1 MGGAK
6 VVVYG
11 LSTEGYAI
19 ASQMAIKGADVYI
32 IDESTPSAISLKAE
46 IAKTYPNVSS
56 LKEDEPL
63 LAMEPIDVAI
73 SKAQYLFF
81 TPRIRKTGQDI
92 KTEIHS
98 KFKDAVASMKKNSS
112 VIFTLPTGFGG
123 NNENISLL
131 EHVTGFETGKHIS
144 YFYYPLED
152 LKEQP
157 KIIGS
162 FNGKEDPTLA
172 ELLTLGKKEKK
183 FVAISSSEHFH
194 AIAVLS
200 RFSSLCSV
208 LEVCKYAQDDITK
221 NDLSSDDFQE
231 TGDIIFR
238 REKQI
243 HAIHEVEFHELSII
257 TVSDANRPENALWS
271 EKHITYGDMDSHD
284 SIFIHLNYGAKWDR
298 QFFFLQPR
306 ENHQI
311 IKVSQRH
318 ENVMMFPGDGTHCE
332 LQNWKRYRSSWKDL
346 HSEAHFFMTQA
357 YDAEERQRFP
367 DYLPEELLA
376 AFRLTCG
383 SEEIAEEYRNIIS
396 LPHPDH
402 GRVAPT
408 RIIIRVEF
416 SGPLGTGM
424 KYLIFNLANSC

>member
-1 MGGAK
+1 MAGPK

-98 KFKDAVASMKKNSS
+98 KFKDAVTSLKKNSS
-112 VIFTLPTGFGG
+112 VIFTLATGFGG

-131 EHVTGFETGKHIS
+131 EHVTGLQAGKNIS

-152 LKEQP
+152 LNQQP

-162 FNGKEDPTLA
+162 FNGKEDLVLSD
-172 ELLTLGKKEKK
+172 LLTTTKKEKK

-194 AIAVLS
+194 AIDTLS
-200 RFSSLCSV
+200 RFSSLCSI
-208 LEVCKYAQDDITK
+208 LEVCKYAHDEITK
-221 NDLSSDDFQE
+221 NDLSSIDFQE
-231 TGDIIFR
+231 IFLDNMINGLFDLKALGSSFEGSNSLMYLINGSVKGIDGYIKRLIDEIRGTLKKNDLKASRTKIALSWTLDQHAMRGDKI
-238 REKQI
+238 E
-243 HAIHEVEFHELSII
+243 
-257 TVSDANRPENALWS
+257 
-271 EKHITYGDMDSHD
+271 M
-284 SIFIHLNYGAKWDR
+284 
-298 QFFFLQPR
+298 
-306 ENHQI
+306 
-311 IKVSQRH
+311 
-318 ENVMMFPGDGTHCE
+318 
-332 LQNWKRYRSSWKDL
+332 LQNLTSRLRDYIGDV
-346 HSEAHFFMTQA
+346 EA
-357 YDAEERQRFP
+357 YEDP
-367 DYLPEELLA
+367 D
-376 AFRLTCG
+376 
-383 SEEIAEEYRNIIS
+383 
-396 LPHPDH
+396 
-402 GRVAPT
+402 
-408 RIIIRVEF
+408 
-416 SGPLGTGM
+416 
-424 KYLIFNLANSC
+424 FNLFHSDKTTIVVACSQSDFNNIDKNKKDSNVIVVKANPICETLQS

>member
-1 MGGAK
+1 MSGVK

-63 LAMEPIDVAI
+63 LAMQPIDVAI

-98 KFKDAVASMKKNSS
+98 KFKDAVTSLKKNSS

-131 EHVTGFETGKHIS
+131 EHVTGFQTGKNIS

-152 LKEQP
+152 LNQQP

-162 FNGKEDPTLA
+162 FNGKEDLVLSD
-172 ELLTLGKKEKK
+172 LLTTDKKEKK

-194 AIAVLS
+194 AIDVLS

-208 LEVCKYAQDDITK
+208 LEVCKYAQDEITK
-221 NDLSSDDFQE
+221 NDLSSNDFQE
-231 TGDIIFR
+231 IF
-238 REKQI
+238 
-243 HAIHEVEFHELSII
+243 L
-257 TVSDANRPENALWS
+257 D
-271 EKHITYGDMDSHD
+271 DMISGLFDLKS
-284 SIFIHLNYGAKWDR
+284 LG
-298 QFFFLQPR
+298 
-306 ENHQI
+306 
-311 IKVSQRH
+311 
-318 ENVMMFPGDGTHCE
+318 
-332 LQNWKRYRSSWKDL
+332 SSF
-346 HSEAHFFMTQA
+346 E
-357 YDAEERQRFP
+357 
-367 DYLPEELLA
+367 
-376 AFRLTCG
+376 G
-383 SEEIAEEYRNIIS
+383 SNS
-396 LPHPDH
+396 L
-402 GRVAPT
+402 
-408 RIIIRVEF
+408 
-416 SGPLGTGM
+416 M
-424 KYLIFNLANSC
+424 YLINGSVKGIDGYIKRLIDEIRATLKKNDLKASRTKIALSWTLDQHAMRGDKIEMLQILISKLRDYIGDVEAYEDPDFNLFHSDKTTIVVSCSQSDFDNIKNKKQDSNLIIVKANPICETIQ

>member
-1 MGGAK
+1 MSGVK

-11 LSTEGYAI
+11 LSTEGYAL

-46 IAKTYPNVSS
+46 IAKTYPNVAS

-98 KFKDAVASMKKNSS
+98 KFKDAVTSLKKNSS

-131 EHVTGFETGKHIS
+131 EHVTGFQAGKNIS

-152 LKEQP
+152 LNQRP

-162 FNGKEDPTLA
+162 FNGKEDPVLFD
-172 ELLTLGKKEKK
+172 LLDTNKKETK

-194 AIAVLS
+194 AIDILS

-208 LEVCKYAQDDITK
+208 LEVCKYAKDEITK
-221 NDLSSDDFQE
+221 NDLSSNDFQE
-231 TGDIIFR
+231 IFLDNMINGLFDLKSLGSSFEGSNSLMYLINGSVKGIDGYMKKLIDEIRITLKKNDLKASRTKIALSWTLDQHVMRGDKIEMLQNLTTRLRDYIGDVEAYQNPDFNLFHSDKTTIIVACSQSDFDNI
-238 REKQI
+238 EK
-243 HAIHEVEFHELSII
+243 
-257 TVSDANRPENALWS
+257 T
-271 EKHITYGDMDSHD
+271 KHD
-284 SIFIHLNYGAKWDR
+284 SNLIIVKANPLCET
-298 QFFFLQPR
+298 LQ
-306 ENHQI
+306 
-311 IKVSQRH
+311 
-318 ENVMMFPGDGTHCE
+318 
-332 LQNWKRYRSSWKDL
+332 
-346 HSEAHFFMTQA
+346 
-357 YDAEERQRFP
+357 
-367 DYLPEELLA
+367 
-376 AFRLTCG
+376 
-383 SEEIAEEYRNIIS
+383 
-396 LPHPDH
+396 
-402 GRVAPT
+402 
-408 RIIIRVEF
+408 
-416 SGPLGTGM
+416 
-424 KYLIFNLANSC
+424 

>member
-1 MGGAK
+1 MAGPK

-19 ASQMAIKGADVYI
+19 ASQMAIKGADVFI

-98 KFKDAVASMKKNSS
+98 KFKDAITSLKKNSS

-131 EHVTGFETGKHIS
+131 EHVTGLQAGKNIS
-144 YFYYPLED
+144 YFYYPLEG
-152 LKEQP
+152 LNQQP

-162 FNGKEDPTLA
+162 FNGKEDPVLFD
-172 ELLTLGKKEKK
+172 LLDTNKKETK

-194 AIAVLS
+194 AIDILS

-208 LEVCKYAQDDITK
+208 LEVCKYAKDEITK
-221 NDLSSDDFQE
+221 NDLSSSNFQE
-231 TGDIIFR
+231 IFLDNMVSGLFDLKSLGSSFEGSNSLMYLINGSVKGIDGYMKKLIDEIRITLKKNDLKASRTKIALSWTLDQHAMRGDKI
-238 REKQI
+238 E
-243 HAIHEVEFHELSII
+243 
-257 TVSDANRPENALWS
+257 
-271 EKHITYGDMDSHD
+271 M
-284 SIFIHLNYGAKWDR
+284 
-298 QFFFLQPR
+298 
-306 ENHQI
+306 
-311 IKVSQRH
+311 
-318 ENVMMFPGDGTHCE
+318 
-332 LQNWKRYRSSWKDL
+332 LQNLTSRLRDYIGDV
-346 HSEAHFFMTQA
+346 EAYQN
-357 YDAEERQRFP
+357 P
-367 DYLPEELLA
+367 D
-376 AFRLTCG
+376 
-383 SEEIAEEYRNIIS
+383 
-396 LPHPDH
+396 
-402 GRVAPT
+402 
-408 RIIIRVEF
+408 
-416 SGPLGTGM
+416 
-424 KYLIFNLANSC
+424 FNLFHSDKTTIIVACSQSDFDNIEKTKKDSNLIIVKANPICETLH

>member
-19 ASQMAIKGADVYI
+19 ACQMAIKGADVYI

-98 KFKDAVASMKKNSS
+98 KFKDATASLKKNSS
-112 VIFTLPTGFGG
+112 VIYTLPTGFGG

-131 EHVTGFETGKHIS
+131 EHVTGLEVGKQIS

-152 LKEQP
+152 LNQQP
-157 KIIGS
+157 KFIGS
-162 FNGKEDPTLA
+162 FNGKEDSILA
-172 ELLTLGKKEKK
+172 DLLTTGKKEKK

-194 AIAVLS
+194 AINVLS
-200 RFSSLCSV
+200 RFSSLSSI
-208 LEVCKYAQDDITK
+208 LEVCRYVQDDITK

-231 TGDIIFR
+231 IFLDNMIGGLFDLKSLGSSFESANTLMYLINGSVKGIDGYIKKLIDEIRSTLKKNDLKASRTKIALSWTLDQHEMRGDKI
-238 REKQI
+238 E
-243 HAIHEVEFHELSII
+243 
-257 TVSDANRPENALWS
+257 
-271 EKHITYGDMDSHD
+271 M
-284 SIFIHLNYGAKWDR
+284 
-298 QFFFLQPR
+298 
-306 ENHQI
+306 
-311 IKVSQRH
+311 
-318 ENVMMFPGDGTHCE
+318 
-332 LQNWKRYRSSWKDL
+332 LQNLTSRLRDYIGDVEAYEHPNSDL
-346 HSEAHFFMTQA
+346 FHSDKTTIIVACSKIDFENIEKNKQDT
-357 YDAEERQRFP
+357 
-367 DYLPEELLA
+367 
-376 AFRLTCG
+376 
-383 SEEIAEEYRNIIS
+383 NIIVIKANP
-396 LPHPDH
+396 LCE
-402 GRVAPT
+402 
-408 RIIIRVEF
+408 IIQ
-416 SGPLGTGM
+416 
-424 KYLIFNLANSC
+424 